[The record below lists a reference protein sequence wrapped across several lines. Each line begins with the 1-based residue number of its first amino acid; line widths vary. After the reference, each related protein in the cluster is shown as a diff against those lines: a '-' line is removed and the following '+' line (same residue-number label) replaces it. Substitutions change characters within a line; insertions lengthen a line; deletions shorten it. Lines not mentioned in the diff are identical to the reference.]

1 MGQVTIK
8 DIARETGLS
17 IATVSYVLNG
27 KDNVL
32 QETKQRV
39 VEAAERLGYVKN
51 YSARS
56 LVMKSSNLIGVVIP
70 QTEPGKVMVFENPFY
85 SEMLSSIEYHARQ
98 IGYHIIVSGTDADE
112 KYYQLARERNLDGI
126 IIIGVYSDAFYS
138 ELQNAKI
145 PIVLVDSYMEGKPFY
160 SVRINDEESACCA
173 VSYLIEKG
181 HRDIAFITGKLKDG
195 GVCEKRYLGYKR
207 ALQQAGI
214 PMKKENILR
223 GNTDF
228 DSGML
233 LAEKMMMETSATALF
248 CSADILALGAVK
260 KLTEQGIKIPEEISV
275 IGFDNLSIARYCTP
289 GLTTIGQDVFEKGKK
304 AVELIETG
312 IKHKSQEPIELVLK
326 TTIIERESVRT
337 LSKERKEQI

>member
-98 IGYHIIVSGTDADE
+98 IGYHIIVSGTEADE

-126 IIIGVYSDAFYS
+126 IIIGVYSDDFYS

-145 PIVLVDSYMEGKPFY
+145 PIVLIDSYIEGKPFY

-233 LAEKMMMETSATALF
+233 LAEKMMMQTSATALF

-312 IKHKSQEPIELVLK
+312 IKHKIQEPIELVLK

>member
-32 QETKQRV
+32 QETKQKV
-39 VEAAERLGYVKN
+39 LEAAEKLGYVRN

-56 LVMKSSNLIGVVIP
+56 LVMQSSNLIGVVIP

-98 IGYHIIVSGTDADE
+98 IGYHIIVSGTEADE

-126 IIIGVYSDAFYS
+126 IIIGIYSDDFYS
-138 ELQNAKI
+138 GLQTAKI
-145 PIVLVDSYMEGKPFY
+145 PIVLIDSYIGGKPFN
-160 SVRINDEESACCA
+160 SVRINDEESACAA

-181 HRDIAFITGKLKDG
+181 HRDIAFITGKLKNG
-195 GVCEKRYLGYKR
+195 GVCEERYKGYRR
-207 ALQQAGI
+207 ALMQAGI
-214 PMKKENILR
+214 LEKEENILK

-228 DSGML
+228 DSGIL
-233 LAEKMMMETSATALF
+233 LAEKMLQKTSATAVF
-248 CSADILALGAVK
+248 CAADILALGVMK
-260 KLTEQGIKIPEEISV
+260 KLTEKGIKVPEELSV

-304 AVELIETG
+304 AVELIQNG
-312 IKHKSQEPIELVLK
+312 IKNKSGKVEEIVLQ
-326 TTIIERESVRT
+326 TRIVERESVRQ
-337 LSKERKEQI
+337 L

>member
-1 MGQVTIK
+1 MGQITIK
-8 DIARETGLS
+8 DIAKETGLS

-98 IGYHIIVSGTDADE
+98 IGYHIIVSGTEADE
-112 KYYQLARERNLDGI
+112 RYYQLARERNLDGI
-126 IIIGVYSDAFYS
+126 IIIGVYSDDFYS

-145 PIVLVDSYMEGKPFY
+145 PIVLIDSYIEGKPFY

-207 ALQQAGI
+207 ALQQAEI
-214 PMKKENILR
+214 PIKKENILR

-233 LAEKMMMETSATALF
+233 LAEKMVMETSATALF
-248 CSADILALGAVK
+248 CAADILALGAVK

-275 IGFDNLSIARYCTP
+275 IGFDNLNIARYCTP

-312 IKHKSQEPIELVLK
+312 IKYKSQEPIELVLK
-326 TTIIERESVRT
+326 TKIIERESVRT
-337 LSKERKEQI
+337 LSKERKERI